1 LAQNSEVF
9 QKMLDQNGMLESQN
23 VFLVWVKLI
32 YR

>member
-9 QKMLDQNGMLESQN
+9 QKMLDQDGMLEAQN